1 MMATGVHFYLNW
13 AKERMDEMDAVVTSL
28 EGKASELTAQSRAAA
43 DRLIA
48 DLRQQRDA
56 FLVDMPRR
64 GEAGGAA
71 WIGAKAEMENDRKDL
86 PTNGEKISHDF
97 RHHVQQQATN
107 FLEI

>member
-64 GEAGGAA
+64 GEAGEAA
-71 WIGAKAEMENDRKDL
+71 WIEAKAKMETDWNDFQSNVKKFV
-86 PTNGEKISHDF
+86 EDF
-97 RHHVQQQATN
+97 GHQFKQQQTT
-107 FLEI
+107 F